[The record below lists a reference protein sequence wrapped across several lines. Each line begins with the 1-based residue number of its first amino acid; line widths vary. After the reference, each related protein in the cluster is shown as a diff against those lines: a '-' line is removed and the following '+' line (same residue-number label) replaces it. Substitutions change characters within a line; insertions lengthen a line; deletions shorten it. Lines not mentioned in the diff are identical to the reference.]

1 MKKEVSEK
9 RNLILWAKTAV
20 LEIIVTAVFIFAF
33 SAVMYFLNLS
43 NELSPVLATVSVALG
58 VLVAAFYAAKKVGS
72 KGYLVG
78 LAVGGITFLI
88 ILLISLV
95 VDSGGI
101 TINTV
106 FHLIII
112 MLAALIGGISGVN
125 KRGKKYI

>member
-9 RNLILWAKTAV
+9 RNLILWAKTAI
-20 LEIIVTAVFIFAF
+20 LEIIVTAIFIFAF
-33 SAVMYFLNLS
+33 SAIMYFSNLS
-43 NELSPVLATVSVALG
+43 NELSPVLATISVASG

-78 LAVGGITFLI
+78 LAVGGTTFLI

-106 FHLIII
+106 FHLIIV

>member
-20 LEIIVTAVFIFAF
+20 LEIIVTAIFIFAF
-33 SAVMYFLNLS
+33 SAIMYFSNLS

-106 FHLIII
+106 FHLVII
-112 MLAALIGGISGVN
+112 MLASLIGGISGVN
-125 KRGKKYI
+125 KKGKKYI

>member
-20 LEIIVTAVFIFAF
+20 LEIIVTAIFIFAF
-33 SAVMYFLNLS
+33 SAIMYFSNLS
-43 NELSPVLATVSVALG
+43 NELSPVLATISVASG